1 MMRLGT
7 ANTYDNTQ
15 VNLTNR
21 QAGLAELQE
30 KLSAGKKVLRA
41 SDDPTGM
48 AQAERA
54 MTRLARI
61 ETEQRSLN
69 IQRNSM
75 SMVESALG
83 ESVSSLQAIRE
94 LVVSAGNGTFNSGDR
109 TNLSQ
114 RMAGL
119 RDLIFAN
126 ANKLDSNG
134 IPLFGG
140 LASAS
145 APFLDIST
153 GVQFEGIAGQS
164 ASTPVAIPSAMD
176 GQAVWMNA
184 SSGNGVFK
192 SELNVANTGTAWTDV
207 GQVTNPS
214 LVTGHDYSINFSV
227 IAGVTTYD
235 IVDTTTATTIAAAQ
249 PYTNA
254 QAIQF
259 DGLAVTPHGVPA
271 NGDSVQITPSVS
283 TDIFKII
290 DNAIA
295 KVNGASSGNV
305 LTHDINLSLTE
316 IDTALGRLHAARGMA
331 GDLLNRADTIDSN
344 QQTKSVQIQAD
355 RSRAEDLDMVKA
367 ISDFQ
372 NQQTG
377 YSAALQT
384 YAQVQRL
391 SLFNY
396 LS

>member
-1 MMRLGT
+1 MRLGT
-7 ANTYDNTQ
+7 ANLYDHTQ

-30 KLSAGKKVLRA
+30 KLSSGKKVIRA

-75 SMVESALG
+75 TMAESALG

-109 TNLSQ
+109 SNLAQ

-119 RDLIFAN
+119 RDLLFAN

-134 IPLFGG
+134 VPLFGG
-140 LASAS
+140 LASAT
-145 APFLDIST
+145 APFIDKIT
-153 GVQFEGIAGQS
+153 GVQFEGTAGQA
-164 ASTPVAIPSAMD
+164 ASTPVSIPSALD
-176 GQAVWMNA
+176 GWAIWMNVP
-184 SSGNGVFK
+184 SGNGVFK
-192 SELNVANTGTAWTDV
+192 SDLNGANTGTMWTDA

-214 LVTGHDYSINFSV
+214 LVTGHAYSLNFSV
-227 IAGVTTYD
+227 VAGVTTYD
-235 IVDTTTATTIAAAQ
+235 IVDTTTATTIAAGQ
-249 PYTNA
+249 PYSSD

-259 DGLAVTPHGVPA
+259 DGLSLTAHGTPA
-271 NGDSVQITPSVS
+271 NGDSIQITPSVT
-283 TDIFKII
+283 TDIFNIL
-290 DNAIA
+290 DSAIA
-295 KVNGASSGNV
+295 KIDGANSGNV
-305 LTHDINLSLTE
+305 LTHDITLSLTE
-316 IDTALGRLHAARGMA
+316 IDAALGRLHAARGLA

-344 QQTKSVQIQAD
+344 QQTKSVQVQSD